1 MNTKK
6 TSFDREDLLACA
18 KGELFGPGNARLPLP
33 NMLMLDRITAIHL
46 EGGKY
51 NKGYLEAEL
60 DISPDLWFFDCHF
73 LDDPVM
79 PGCLGLDALWQLLGF
94 YLGWCGHPGKGR
106 ALGLNELKFTGQIL
120 PTHKKVTYR
129 LDIQRVIAR
138 GLTLG
143 IADGVVTVD
152 GKEIYHAKQLKVGLF
167 TSTDSF

>member
-1 MNTKK
+1 MHTKK
-6 TSFDREDLLACA
+6 TRFNKEELIACA
-18 KGELFGPGNARLPLP
+18 KGELFGEGNARLPLP
-33 NMLMLDRITAIHL
+33 NMLMLDRITAIHN
-46 EGGKY
+46 EGGEFG
-51 NKGYLEAEL
+51 KGYVEAEL
-60 DISPDLWFFDCHF
+60 DVTPDLWFFDCHF

-94 YLGWCGHPGKGR
+94 YLGWNGHPGKGR
-106 ALGLNELKFTGQIL
+106 ALGLGELKFSGQIL

-143 IADGVVTVD
+143 LANGVVSVD

-167 TSTDSF
+167 TSTDNF